1 MTDFKQ
7 KGESC
12 FFVVRVK
19 IQKVAESKKKNFC
32 NGGICRFIS
41 HYRDTGITNR
51 QYGRFETKSRTCP
64 KTR

>member
-7 KGESC
+7 KGKSD

-19 IQKVAESKKKNFC
+19 IQKVAESKKKHFC

-41 HYRDTGITNR
+41 HYRDTGITNP
-51 QYGRFETKSRTCP
+51 QYGRFETKSRTGS
-64 KTR
+64 TGR